1 MKALDNLKQD
11 HLAVERIL
19 NLIDEVR
26 NRVETGHTVPAGFE
40 RWAVESLSH
49 FGDHCHHVKEESA
62 LFPLLWVRG
71 TPDKAGSV
79 AMILAEQKRGRIFLL
94 RMMDDAVRRDHLGFA
109 FVAEEYSRW
118 LRRHIC
124 KENHVIFQ
132 MAETC
137 LTEEDDSQLM
147 RTFRRIEQEFGGD
160 QLHERFDADI
170 KKWEEKFREP
180 VKQV

>member
-1 MKALDNLKQD
+1 MKALDNLRQD
-11 HLAVERIL
+11 HLAVERVL
-19 NLIDEVR
+19 TLIDEAC
-26 NRVETGHTVPAGFE
+26 NRVQAGHPVPVGFE

-71 TPDKAGSV
+71 TPKEAGPV
-79 AMILAEQKRGRIFLL
+79 GMILAEQKRGRRFLQ

-109 FVAEEYSRW
+109 LVAEEYARW
-118 LRRHIC
+118 LRTHIF
-124 KENHVIFQ
+124 KEDHVIFQ

-137 LTEEDDSQLM
+137 LTEKDDSQLVNS
-147 RTFRRIEQEFGGD
+147 FRRIEQEFGGD
-160 QLHERFDADI
+160 QLHEQFDSDI
-170 KKWEEKFREP
+170 KRWEEKFREP